1 MGMIV
6 RAAVDVGGTFT
17 DVCALDEDT
26 GDLIFIKDSTT
37 PKDFSIGVM
46 NTIKKSGV
54 EGDRIRRFVATGSTM
69 VINAI
74 TERKGAKTG
83 LVTTKGFRD
92 VLEIQRSNR
101 TDMYNFMYRKPE
113 PLVPRYLRTEVRE
126 RTDADGTVIDKL
138 HEEDLE
144 GITSLFK
151 KEQVRSI
158 AVCLYNSYANPA
170 HEERCAARIKE
181 LFPGVYVST
190 SVSLCSEWREYERTN
205 TAVINA
211 YVQPIVDGYLQ
222 NLRKGLKNLGVK
234 ADLFVMQ
241 SNGGV
246 ASFEQAIATPVFQVE
261 SGPAGGVIG
270 AAAVGSAAGM
280 RNVIALDVGGTTAK
294 TSLVDDGK
302 VRISAEYNLEKTPF
316 SAGYP
321 LKVPIVDI
329 VEIGA
334 GGGSIIWAD
343 DVGSLRVGPISA
355 GADPGPACY
364 DKGGDKPTLTD
375 AFVVTGI
382 IDPEYFLGGEIR
394 LRKDLSQKA
403 LGPLSKQLSLHLH
416 ELALGAIR
424 IADANMINMI
434 KLISVRRGYD
444 PRDFAIVAF
453 GGAGPMFAVDLARD
467 LGVNTVIVP
476 LVPGVFSA
484 WGMLLTDLRHDF
496 VQTKVMPF
504 EGAILVQ
511 LNSIY
516 DKLKQRAVEILH
528 KEGVTDQ
535 ETYFRPSLDLRYLG
549 QEHTVNTPVDSI
561 PLKPPDIQKTKE
573 RFDRLHQAHYTFS
586 LKDPVEIVNT
596 RLTAYG
602 RVKKPAV
609 KPMKKLKPSLSKAR
623 RGERRVG
630 LLDGECNAKIFER
643 SLLPVGAKV
652 KGPAIVEETTSTTLV
667 GPGDVLTVNK
677 YGHLIINV
685 KRGAV

>member
-1 MGMIV
+1 MIV

-17 DVCALDEDT
+17 DICALDEDT
-26 GDLIFIKDSTT
+26 GELIFIKDSTT

-92 VLEIQRSNR
+92 ILEIQRSNR

-126 RTDADGTVIDKL
+126 RTDADGTVVDRL

-144 GITSLFK
+144 GIASLFK
-151 KEQVRSI
+151 KEGVNSI

-170 HEERCAARIKE
+170 HEERCATRIKE
-181 LFPGVYVST
+181 LLPGAYVST

-205 TAVINA
+205 TAVTNA
-211 YVQPIVDGYLQ
+211 YVQPIVDSYLQ

-270 AAAVGSAAGM
+270 AAAVGSATGM

-364 DKGGDKPTLTD
+364 DKGGDRPTLTD

-394 LRKDLSQKA
+394 LRKDLSEKA
-403 LGPLSKQLSLHLH
+403 LGPLSKRLSLPLH

-467 LGVNTVIVP
+467 LGVKTVIVP

-496 VQTKVMPF
+496 VQTKVLPF
-504 EGAILVQ
+504 EEPILVQ

-516 DKLKQRAVEILH
+516 DRLKERAVEILR

-535 ETYFRPSLDLRYLG
+535 EAYFRPSLDLRYLG
-549 QEHTVNTPVDSI
+549 QEHTVNTPVDLI
-561 PLKPPDIQKTKE
+561 PLKSTDIQKTKE
-573 RFDRLHQAHYTFS
+573 RFDRLHQAQYTFS

-602 RVKKPAV
+602 RVKKPTV
-609 KPMKKLKPSLSKAR
+609 KPMKKLKPSFSKAR
-623 RGERRVG
+623 RGERRVV
-630 LLDGECNAKIFER
+630 LPDGECDAKIFER
-643 SLLPVGAKV
+643 SLLPVGAKI

-677 YGHLIINV
+677 YGHLIISV